1 MRRLLLAG
9 ALAAGTDLAGIGLV
23 ATATW
28 LLARAAQ
35 QPPLAALSLAIVA
48 VRAFAIAKGSLRY
61 AERLAGHDAALGV
74 LARLR
79 TRVYAA
85 LSSNLSR
92 APRGDLLARL
102 VSDVDGVQDILLRC
116 LLPAG
121 SAVLVALVVTGFA
134 ALASPA
140 AAVVLG
146 AGLLLA
152 GLVLPAASY
161 ALARRAGA
169 KVAAARGRYLA
180 TSVDVLAGAADLA
193 AFGATGAALAE
204 ADREARRLARLE
216 RTAGT
221 AGSAVGAVA
230 ALVPGA
236 TAVSLCLLTV
246 HSGLSI
252 VVGVLALAALATVE
266 AVVPLTGA
274 AARLAGLRG
283 GLARVRELLR
293 TEREIEEEQ
302 PREGPVD
309 VVLRDVT
316 VRYAADREP
325 ALDGL
330 DLTVPYG
337 RRVAVVGPS
346 GSGKST
352 LLAVLAG
359 TVTPERGTVSAAGP
373 AVATGVLADAYLFH
387 ASVRENLTLG
397 RSGAQSGLDSRVACR
412 SGAQSALDSRVACRS
427 GAQSALDSRA
437 GLTDADLARALATA
451 GLPDWAGRLD
461 HVVGEDGG
469 LLSGGQ
475 RQRLLLARALLDPA
489 PVVLLDE
496 PTEGL
501 DPAAADRVLDA
512 VLDATEGRT
521 VVLVTHRPAELR
533 RFDEVVALVDG
544 RVVDAARWTLEA
556 VDVAR

>member
-9 ALAAGTDLAGIGLV
+9 MLAAGTDLAGIGLV

-35 QPPLAALSLAIVA
+35 QPPLAALGVAIVA
-48 VRAFAIAKGSLRY
+48 VRALAIAKGTLRY

-85 LSSNLSR
+85 LADRSGSASADAAQRPGPVAADPSR
-92 APRGDLLARL
+92 TPRGDLLARL
-102 VSDVDGVQDILLRC
+102 VSDVDGVQDVLLRC
-116 LLPAG
+116 VLPAG
-121 SAVLVALVVTGFA
+121 SAALVALAATGLT
-134 ALASPA
+134 ALVSPA

-146 AGLLLA
+146 SGLLLA
-152 GLVLPAASY
+152 GLVLPVTSY
-161 ALARRAGA
+161 ALARRAGTRVA
-169 KVAAARGRYLA
+169 TARGAYAAA
-180 TSVDVLAGAADLA
+180 TVDVLAGAADLA
-193 AFGATGAALAE
+193 AFGATGAALTE
-204 ADREARRLARLE
+204 ADGQARRLARLE

-236 TAVSLCLLTV
+236 TAVTICLLVV

-252 VVGVLALAALATVE
+252 VLGVVALAALATVE

-283 GLARVRELLR
+283 GLTRVGELTRGSGAVLDE
-293 TEREIEEEQ
+293 TAH
-302 PREGPVD
+302 PGPVD
-309 VVLRDVT
+309 VVLREVT

-330 DLTVPYG
+330 DLTLPYG
-337 RRVAVVGPS
+337 CRVAVVGPS

-359 TVTPERGTVSAAGP
+359 AVAPERGTVSVAGP
-373 AVATGVLADAYLFH
+373 GVATGVLADAYLFH

-397 RSGAQSGLDSRVACR
+397 RG
-412 SGAQSALDSRVACRS
+412 
-427 GAQSALDSRA
+427 
-437 GLTDADLARALATA
+437 GLTDADLARALAVA
-451 GLPDWAGRLD
+451 GLPDWADRLD

-475 RQRLLLARALLDPA
+475 RQRLLLARAMLDPA

-512 VLDATEGRT
+512 VLDATEGHT
-521 VVLVTHRPAELR
+521 VVLVTHRPADLR
-533 RFDEVVALVDG
+533 RFDEVVTLVDG
-544 RVVDAARWTLEA
+544 RVADAGRWALEA

>member
-28 LLARAAQ
+28 LLVRAAQ
-35 QPPLAALSLAIVA
+35 QPPLAALGVAIVA
-48 VRAFAIAKGSLRY
+48 VRALAIAKGTLRY
-61 AERLAGHDAALGV
+61 AERLAGHDAALGI

-85 LSSNLSR
+85 LSAEPSR

-102 VSDVDGVQDILLRC
+102 VSDVDGVQDALLRC
-116 LLPAG
+116 VLPAG
-121 SAVLVALVVTGFA
+121 AAALVALAVTGFTA
-134 ALASPA
+134 VHEPA
-140 AAVVLG
+140 AALVLG
-146 AGLLLA
+146 TGLLLA
-152 GLVLPAASY
+152 GLVLPVLSYVFAVRTGRHLAAVRGAFVAAS
-161 ALARRAGA
+161 
-169 KVAAARGRYLA
+169 
-180 TSVDVLAGAADLA
+180 VDLLAGAADLT
-193 AFGATGAALAE
+193 AFGAMAQAQGK

-216 RTAGT
+216 RATGT
-221 AGSAVGAVA
+221 AGSAIGAVA
-230 ALVPGA
+230 ALVPGT
-236 TAVSLCLLTV
+236 TAVTICLLSV
-246 HSGLSI
+246 HSGLSSM
-252 VVGVLALAALATVE
+252 VGVLALAALATVE

-283 GLARVRELLR
+283 GLSRVRDLCQ
-293 TEREIEEEQ
+293 TEPGHRPIRVGGERGIEEEQ
-302 PREGPVD
+302 PVPGPVD
-309 VVLRDVT
+309 VVLRGVT

-325 ALDGL
+325 ALDGV
-330 DLTVPYG
+330 DLTLPYG

-359 TVTPERGTVSAAGP
+359 TVAPQRGTVSAAGP
-373 AVATGVLADAYLFH
+373 AVATGVLSDAYVFH

-397 RSGAQSGLDSRVACR
+397 RVACR
-412 SGAQSALDSRVACRS
+412 SGARSAFDSRS
-427 GAQSALDSRA
+427 GV
-437 GLTDADLARALATA
+437 TDADLARALVTA
-451 GLPDWAGRLD
+451 GLPDWADRLD

-475 RQRLLLARALLDPA
+475 RQRLLLARALLDPT

-512 VLDATEGRT
+512 VLEATAGHT
-521 VVLVTHRPAELR
+521 VVLVTHRAADLR
-533 RFDEVVALVDG
+533 RFDEVVTLVDG

-556 VDVAR
+556 MDVAR